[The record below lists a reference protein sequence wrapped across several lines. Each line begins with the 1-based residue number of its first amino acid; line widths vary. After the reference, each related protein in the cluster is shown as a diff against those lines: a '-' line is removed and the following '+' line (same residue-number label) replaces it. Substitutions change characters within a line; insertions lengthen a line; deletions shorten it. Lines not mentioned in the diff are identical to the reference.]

1 MTSKANI
8 LIVDDLPENLKLLAE
23 LIRSNDYSVRPV
35 TSGTLALS
43 AAKALPPDLILLDIN
58 MPIMNGF
65 ETCQHLKAS
74 EKTRHI
80 PVIFLSASN
89 DVVDIVKG
97 FECGAI
103 DYITKPF
110 NATEVLVRIKT
121 QLELKFSKEMVAKQ
135 SHEQQELIHI
145 LCHDLMNSVGAVQ
158 TFLNIKKSDGDF
170 SEYDELSLIAIDNAV
185 EVIDLVR
192 QIKSIEEGKVN
203 LELSLLNLN
212 ELVVMSHSI
221 LNEKLQQKNIEL
233 VIEIDER
240 LNVAAEN
247 TSFINSVLNNLL
259 TNAIKFSFHDSKI
272 IISAQQVEQQ
282 LLLSIKDFGIGM
294 SAELQND
301 IFEIQKI
308 TTRQGT
314 DGELG
319 TGFGMP
325 LVKKFVLAYGG
336 EIEIVSQEKT
346 PENANHGTEIKLNLK
361 TQLD

>member
-1 MTSKANI
+1 MNRKANI
-8 LIVDDLPENLKLLAE
+8 LIVDDVPENLKLLAE

-35 TSGTLALS
+35 TSGTLAIS
-43 AAKALPPDLILLDIN
+43 AAQALPPDLILLDIN
-58 MPIMNGF
+58 MPIMDGF
-65 ETCQHLKAS
+65 EACKRLKSS
-74 EKTRHI
+74 EKTKHI

-89 DVVDIVKG
+89 DVIDIVKG

-121 QLELKFSKEMVAKQ
+121 QLELKFSKEMVVKQ

-158 TFLNIKKSDGDF
+158 TFLNLKKSDGEL
-170 SEYDELSLIAIDNAV
+170 SEYDELSLTAIDNAV

-203 LELSLLNLN
+203 LELNLFN
-212 ELVVMSHSI
+212 LRELVDMSYSI
-221 LNEKLQQKNIEL
+221 LNEKLQQKNIEF
-233 VIEIDER
+233 VVNIDEN
-240 LNVAAEN
+240 LQVATEHI
-247 TSFINSVLNNLL
+247 SFINSVLNNLF
-259 TNAIKFSFHDSKI
+259 TNAIKFSFPDSKI
-272 IISAQQVEQQ
+272 IISAQQLEQQ
-282 LLLSIKDFGIGM
+282 VLLSIKDFGIGM
-294 SAELQND
+294 SEELQQD

-314 DGELG
+314 QGELG

-325 LVKKFVLAYGG
+325 LVKKFMHAYGG
-336 EIEIVSQEKT
+336 EIEIISQEKN
-346 PENANHGTEIKLNLK
+346 PENTQHGTEIKLSLQA
-361 TQLD
+361 QLG